1 MSPIEETTT
10 GEAVIAEYFEHRITR
25 AERGVEEARAA
36 LAQAEAQ
43 VERRRAERRRAERRR
58 AELAAFAA
66 DGSLHP
72 LSYTEEPVEDEL
84 CQWARTR
91 IVCAVLDGE
100 PVDGFSEEKLRAQ
113 EEALHQWLRE
123 RGRPVPNR
131 FRTPLGSGA

>member
-1 MSPIEETTT
+1 MSSIEETTAT
-10 GEAVIAEYFEHRITR
+10 GEVVIGAYFEHRVTR

-43 VERRRAERRRAERRR
+43 AERRRAERDT
-58 AELAAFAA
+58 FAA

-72 LSYTEEPVEDEL
+72 SSYTEEPVEDEL

-100 PVDGFSEEKLRAQ
+100 PVDGCSEEELRAQ
-113 EEALHQWLRE
+113 EEALHQWLRDQ
-123 RGRPVPNR
+123 GRVVPVR
-131 FRTPLGSGA
+131 FRTPLGSEA